1 MAKEAERGREDGGK
15 RLGRIVGAGGLFEWL
30 RVMSMSMRLPEREST
45 RSGVAEGESHVV
57 YMSGMRRSLAH
68 SGARLWLLRFLQPSD
83 SRCSK
88 FGPIT
93 PLLVLFVLV

>member
-1 MAKEAERGREDGGK
+1 
-15 RLGRIVGAGGLFEWL
+15 
-30 RVMSMSMRLPEREST
+30 MSMSMRLPKREST
-45 RSGVAEGESHVV
+45 RSGVAEGEVACGIYERDATV
-57 YMSGMRRSLAH
+57 TGTFGGKAV
-68 SGARLWLLRFLQPSD
+68 APQFLQPSD